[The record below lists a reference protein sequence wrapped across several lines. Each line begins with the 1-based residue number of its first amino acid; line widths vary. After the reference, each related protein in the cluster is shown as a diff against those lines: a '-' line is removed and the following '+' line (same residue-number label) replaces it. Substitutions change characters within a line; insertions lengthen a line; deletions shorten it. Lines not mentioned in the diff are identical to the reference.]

1 MSPSTL
7 SARTWNQTSPLLQVK
22 LWHLAVLVAL
32 VAIAIADIQDHGRK
46 EPALIL
52 LASVGYAVFALIC
65 WLCWHAVRRFESRLG
80 SMLFVAVYSA
90 AMGGLFL
97 TATVAYLFIESI
109 YLGGKLL

>member
-1 MSPSTL
+1 MSPHTL
-7 SARTWNQTSPLLQVK
+7 SFRAWHRTSPLLQMR

-52 LASVGYAVFALIC
+52 LASVGYAAFGLSC
-65 WLCWHAVRRFESRLG
+65 WLCWHAARRFESRLG
-80 SMLFVAVYSA
+80 PVVLAAVYTS

-97 TATVAYLFIESI
+97 AATVAYLLVEYF
-109 YLGGKLL
+109 YLGGKVR